1 MDLQN
6 QDNHEILNDLLQSFQ
21 SVCQND
27 SVLAHQ
33 QGDTGHTST
42 TAMKNPHSQD
52 PFLNGQETASTLAP
66 QILIIPPLS
75 TSDIDMNKPP
85 DLDIHMSTQDYSIH
99 RDSHVG
105 TTSSPF
111 FPVVSSVNDLFPS
124 VTLGNII
131 SSTGIE
137 FNSIVAS
144 TVVDSFISSPT
155 PTTCTASTFGNT
167 SRTHELSDVT
177 SCAEPLHIHVDK
189 PSSMLEKL
197 LTGNHGISDAN
208 MTGSNSSA
216 SMSSPDTQVNSPSPV
231 SSSNNSP
238 FTNFDTNTQSTM
250 IEKAE
255 RLHLDSDSFIG
266 TIDDISSDIL
276 IGWNEMSSINNVAP
290 KSAKVQKCDENID
303 APTALLS
310 QQPSVE
316 KVFDVG
322 EAVSSSEFIFAKFG
336 AEHISD
342 NLFKFGHNRP
352 NSTGSVTSPRVG
364 LPISDFVNEQPVE
377 PPQSRSRTNHNG
389 MSSRA
394 SSQRRATK
402 EPILNQQF
410 PSKVCNYELKML
422 DQPEE
427 QHRARYLTEGSRG
440 AVKNRSQQGNP
451 VVKLFGHNEPAV
463 VQIFVGND
471 TGKTRPHGFYQ
482 ACKVCGKNSTPCN
495 DKDIDG
501 TTVIEV
507 DLKPS
512 NDMTAII
519 DCVGILKLRN
529 ADVEQRIGI
538 AKAKKKSTKARL
550 IFRTTFQKPDGSSI
564 TLQVASSTI
573 LCTQPAGQP
582 EICKMS
588 IRETLMSG
596 GDELFIIGKN
606 FLKGAKVIFQQ
617 PGDGEDGGF
626 KWEEE
631 GEIDKD
637 YFQPTHIVCKVPP
650 YSEPVSTGPVV
661 VNVVVSSGGKVS
673 DPQPFT
679 YKPEVTVKQEI
690 PMETDQQGGVK
701 RNFSFVAPEALELNQ
716 QIQNSQNSDAMF
728 QLPPGSIPAISR
740 IDSPPTPMD
749 ESHHSQHSR
758 KSSFSSQVQSNDS
771 PNHDYFNPPSHEQ
784 PSPAS
789 STDIPHNSQTPL
801 PSPFHSPQSIVNSP
815 KDGINDQHGIQQC
828 LMQAMTNGGQQS
840 VQLQQHPEQIQHVQ
854 HFQQQHVQQQQHMQH
869 LQHHMNTQQHI
880 HQQAQMQQQQF
891 QSHVEQLQQQQQQ
904 QEQQQ
909 LQHQSMQMPGYQI
922 GSPLVQIQPT
932 VTSPPS
938 FHQQQQQQQA
948 QQSGVGL
955 LQQYNGLVPGS
966 LQDDNNSLSNIQNS
980 FSNAMF
986 NGQAHANP
994 SIIPKHETTG
1004 SSVLSAVTMA
1014 TLASSSSGPQIIICP
1029 AGSTGLPGTMPN
1041 SMPAPPSIVIMPG
1054 SGPNS
1059 NTSRA
1064 YLTSYMIYTG

>member
-6 QDNHEILNDLLQSFQ
+6 QESHEILNDLLQTFH
-21 SVCQND
+21 SVCQSD
-27 SVLAHQ
+27 SVLTHQ
-33 QGDTGHTST
+33 QRDT
-42 TAMKNPHSQD
+42 
-52 PFLNGQETASTLAP
+52 
-66 QILIIPPLS
+66 
-75 TSDIDMNKPP
+75 
-85 DLDIHMSTQDYSIH
+85 DLDIQMSTQDYSIH

-105 TTSSPF
+105 TTSSSF

-124 VTLGNII
+124 VTLGSII

-137 FNSIVAS
+137 FNSNVAS
-144 TVVDSFISSPT
+144 TMVDSFISSPT
-155 PTTCTASTFGNT
+155 PTTCTASTFVNT
-167 SRTHELSDVT
+167 SKTHGLVDVT

-276 IGWNEMSSINNVAP
+276 IGWNEMSSINSVAP
-290 KSAKVQKCDENID
+290 KSAKVQKCDENMD

-336 AEHISD
+336 AEHVSD

-352 NSTGSVTSPRVG
+352 TSSTNSATSPRVG
-364 LPISDFVNEQPVE
+364 MPLSDFVNEQPVE
-377 PPQSRSRTNHNG
+377 TTQSRSRANHSG

-394 SSQRRATK
+394 SSQRKTTK

-482 ACKVCGKNSTPCN
+482 ACKVCGKNSTPCT

-507 DLKPS
+507 ELKPS
-512 NDMTAII
+512 SDMTAVI

-606 FLKGAKVIFQQ
+606 FLKGAKVMFQQ
-617 PGDGEDGGF
+617 PRDGEDGGF

-637 YFQPTHIVCKVPP
+637 YFQPTHIICKVPP
-650 YSEPVSTGPVV
+650 YGEQILTGPVV
-661 VNVVVSSGGKVS
+661 VQVVVNSGGKVS
-673 DPQPFT
+673 DPQTFT
-679 YKPEVTVKQEI
+679 YKPEVTVKQET

-716 QIQNSQNSDAMF
+716 QIQNSQNADAMF

-749 ESHHSQHSR
+749 ESHVHSHHSR

-815 KDGINDQHGIQQC
+815 KDGMSDQHGIQQC

-840 VQLQQHPEQIQHVQ
+840 VQLQQHPEQMQHVQ
-854 HFQQQHVQQQQHMQH
+854 HFQQQHVQQQQQHMQ
-869 LQHHMNTQQHI
+869 QHQHNMNTQQHI

-891 QSHVEQLQQQQQQ
+891 QNHVEHLQQQQQQ

-909 LQHQSMQMPGYQI
+909 LQQHQPMQIPGYQI
-922 GSPLVQIQPT
+922 GSPLVQIPN
-932 VTSPPS
+932 VASPPS
-938 FHQQQQQQQA
+938 FHQQQQQQQQQA

-966 LQDDNNSLSNIQNS
+966 LQDANNSLGNIQNS
-980 FSNAMF
+980 FNGAMF
-986 NGQAHANP
+986 NGQTHANP
-994 SIIPKHETTG
+994 SIIPKHEAAG
-1004 SSVLSAVTMA
+1004 SSVLSAMTMA
-1014 TLASSSSGPQIIICP
+1014 SLASNSGGPQIIICP
-1029 AGSTGLPGTMPN
+1029 AGSTGLPGTMSN
-1041 SMPAPPSIVIMPG
+1041 SMQAPPSIVIMPG

-1059 NTSRA
+1059 NTMESLLRTILGN
-1064 YLTSYMIYTG
+1064 LTQPQQPQQQQQQQQQRQ